1 MWLAS
6 VTSLLHTSYC
16 HFLRP
21 STPQRTPPVCSPTRM
36 FSCTSV
42 CSQTDLQKGQKYSL
56 SLSHVSVRE
65 QTCRKDRNTPCHC
78 RLTSLLANR
87 PSERTEILLVIVSCL
102 SVRKQ
107 TIRKDRNTPCH
118 CLTSVCS
125 QTDLHASVRKQ
136 TCRKGINIPCHCLTS
151 VCSQTDP
158 QKRTAGTEKDDT
170 LLLSSPFTPPAVCL
184 LLNIPGEKDRNTP
197 CYCRLFYPP

>member
-78 RLTSLLANR
+78 CLTSLLANR

-102 SVRKQ
+102 SARKQ

-118 CLTSVCS
+118 CLTSVFS
-125 QTDLHASVRKQ
+125 QTDLHVSVRKQ
-136 TCRKGINIPCHCLTS
+136 TCRKGINTPCHCLTLS
-151 VCSQTDP
+151 ARKQTRRKGQLG
-158 QKRTAGTEKDDT
+158 QKRT
-170 LLLSSPFTPPAVCL
+170 
-184 LLNIPGEKDRNTP
+184 TP
-197 CYCRLFYPP
+197 CYCRLLLPLQLSVCS